1 MSQPL
6 SFFIPRSKQPPSAVR
21 ISLRSN
27 FMIKRGHYGYLQQ
40 DNKQKW
46 NLENQDLWSY
56 HQTAV
61 KDVFLQHIPHDA
73 VSLLTGCLC
82 LPIAFVVWPLLALM
96 HRLSPLYFCITHF
109 HHHFHSPKLACF
121 LLVLECSCA
130 LGSSQKALFFPCL
143 CYQTSVKPTHLGL
156 DAMFIEDL
164 SLPCTLASVPLTIL
178 LIHVAL

>member
-73 VSLLTGCLC
+73 VSLPPQCLRGVA
-82 LPIAFVVWPLLALM
+82 P
-96 HRLSPLYFCITHF
+96 
-109 HHHFHSPKLACF
+109 
-121 LLVLECSCA
+121 
-130 LGSSQKALFFPCL
+130 LGSHASTLTPLFLYNTLPPPFSFPQISVFSLGPRMFLCSWVFTEGPFFPMSVLPNFCKAYTFRVR
-143 CYQTSVKPTHLGL
+143 CYVHRRSVL
-156 DAMFIEDL
+156 
-164 SLPCTLASVPLTIL
+164 TLHTG
-178 LIHVAL
+178 